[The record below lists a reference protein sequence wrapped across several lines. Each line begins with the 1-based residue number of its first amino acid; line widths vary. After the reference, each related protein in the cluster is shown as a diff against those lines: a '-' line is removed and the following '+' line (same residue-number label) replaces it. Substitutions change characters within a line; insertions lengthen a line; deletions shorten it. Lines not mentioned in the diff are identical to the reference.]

1 MLERRYDPTLPYV
14 FARYGRM
21 SDPRQNKRSPDQ
33 QFNTIDEAIERCGY
47 PWRCLGTYRD
57 DGISGRYLRKRP
69 GLQRL
74 LRDIEARLIR
84 IDLLVVDTLERLG
97 RAEEIAELRRKLLVD
112 YGVLTVA
119 ADTGFSDPT
128 GVVGKAVGL
137 VEQIRSTENTRISR
151 HNVLR
156 GKKDAARRGRW
167 PGGPPPFGFRLK
179 RIINE
184 AVSPSEVCNLLEP
197 EPRQAAILRRAFERA
212 AATGDGD
219 LRLSQWWNTS
229 GDIPDE
235 FKPIS
240 PFTMGYR
247 LENPIAIGTLRWG
260 ENRTGVVN
268 DTRVIEA
275 NPDGPELIAS
285 FCTPIVSV
293 ELYERV
299 QQMRR
304 FRGDQIKRSRAPA
317 LPDADQPAK
326 LIAPQAP
333 GLALKYLLTGLVRC
347 GNCRASM
354 RPVPSGRRSKA
365 GRRYVYYTCPR
376 HYDGACA
383 NGRHVPEDRLRAAV
397 VARLRARLFP
407 LRDRIGLSPQ
417 WCAELP
423 ALVRQEFQRLQAD
436 RPDEAAVARDEL
448 RQLEKQLAGW
458 LQTLGNPQLAAAV
471 RSEIE
476 TCFARGKE
484 RQQALIGSL
493 RRLVHPTANEPVPD
507 LQAVVGCLHR
517 LDKVLA
523 NFNPTLG
530 NLEISKHVEAVD
542 CDADGGIELRGTRFG
557 VLDGAIELL
566 SQGNGSGRNRATD
579 AAGFGPVVP
588 RRRGRLRVPN
598 LSKHETAPIEG
609 APILA
614 MDPGDQAVLPRSWAE
629 PGSVGPKQSWSEEHA
644 IEVARLRRAGRTH
657 EELAAHFRVSV
668 PTIRKCLRI
677 ANQLDGAAHVDSRRI
692 PRRRWP
698 DQHFAE
704 VALLRR
710 QGMSVQQ
717 LCQHFQRSEPLI
729 RRALQLA
736 EQREAGNAANAR
748 TGSAEP

>member
-1 MLERRYDPTLPYV
+1 MLDRRYDPALPYA
-14 FARYGRM
+14 FALYGRM

-33 QFNTIDEAIERCGY
+33 QFNTIAEAIERHGY
-47 PWRCLGTYRD
+47 PWRCVATYRD

-74 LRDIEARLIR
+74 LRDIEAKLIR

-112 YGVLTVA
+112 YGILTVA

-137 VEQIRSTENTRISR
+137 VEQIRSTENTRVSR
-151 HNVLR
+151 HNVIR

-184 AVSPSEVCNLLEP
+184 TVSPPEVCNLLEP

-219 LRLSQWWNTS
+219 LRLSQWWNAS
-229 GDIPDE
+229 GEIPDQ

-268 DTRVIEA
+268 DTRVIEP
-275 NPDGPELIAS
+275 NPDGPELIAD
-285 FCTPIVSV
+285 FCAPVVSV

-299 QQMRR
+299 QQIRR
-304 FRGDQIKRSRAPA
+304 LRGAQIKSSRASA
-317 LPDADQPAK
+317 AVDGEQPAK
-326 LIAPQAP
+326 FIAPQGR
-333 GLALKYLLTGLVRC
+333 GLTLKYLLTGLVRC
-347 GNCRASM
+347 GCCQASM

-376 HYDGACA
+376 HYDGACG
-383 NGRHVPEDRLRAAV
+383 NGRHVAEDRLRAAV
-397 VARLRARLFP
+397 VARIRARLFP
-407 LRDRIGLSPQ
+407 LRDQAGLAPP
-417 WCAELP
+417 WCADLLG
-423 ALVRQEFQRLQAD
+423 LVRQELQRLQAD
-436 RPDEAAVARDEL
+436 RPDDAAVAREEL

-458 LQTLGNPQLAAAV
+458 LQTLGNPQLAPVV

-484 RQQALIGSL
+484 RQQALLQSL
-493 RRLVHPTANEPVPD
+493 RPPVHPRANEPVHD
-507 LQAVVGCLHR
+507 LRAVIDSLHR
-517 LDKVLA
+517 LDGVLA
-523 NFNPTLG
+523 AFNPTVG
-530 NLEISKHVEAVD
+530 NLELARHIEAVH
-542 CDADGGIELRGTRFG
+542 CHGDGRVELRGTRFG
-557 VLDGAIELL
+557 LFDGAIELL
-566 SQGNGSGRNRATD
+566 SQGDGPNRANSPNVK
-579 AAGFGPVVP
+579 GFSAVVP
-588 RRRGRLRVPN
+588 RRRGHLRVPN
-598 LSKHETAPIEG
+598 LSSANAAPAADAPFLATELRDG
-609 APILA
+609 AGTL
-614 MDPGDQAVLPRSWAE
+614 LSWAE
-629 PGSVGPKQSWSEEHA
+629 PGSIGAKQAWSEEHA
-644 IEVARLRRAGRTH
+644 TEVARLRRAGKTH
-657 EELAAHFRVSV
+657 EELAAYFEVSI
-668 PTIRKCLRI
+668 PTIRKSLRI
-677 ANQLDGAAHVDSRRI
+677 ASQLDGATTVGSRRI

-698 DQHFAE
+698 DQNFAE
-704 VALLRR
+704 VAWLRQ

-729 RRALQLA
+729 RAALELA
-736 EQREAGNAANAR
+736 QQHALGNATNAG